1 MAVLIMLEKDPRD
14 DEGAKLFSTA
24 ELNWFCKNAYNV
36 GLGHA
41 EAWNI
46 QYVIRM
52 FKVCI
57 AIIPYYPKD
66 IPAQDSSDLTLKGMF
81 CHFMIGIGQIA
92 CARAADKLDM
102 QVQSYLVA
110 RRHVKAFDDE
120 LERCQGTLDADSARD
135 LGSKLA
141 TLLVLD
147 FEAAVHLRCWD
158 DLPTIVLKTKSSKD
172 LQGLQAM
179 ADCILRAENPPAQGE
194 LITRLLEHKALITNS
209 PLA

>member
-1 MAVLIMLEKDPRD
+1 MTLLEKDPRD
-14 DEGAKLFSTA
+14 GEGAKLFSTA
-24 ELNWFCKNAYNV
+24 ELNWFCKNAYNT
-36 GLGHA
+36 GLRHA
-41 EAWNI
+41 EAWSI

-57 AIIPYYPKD
+57 AIITHYPKD
-66 IPAQDSSDLTLKGMF
+66 LPAQEIGDLALRGMF
-81 CHFMIGIGQIA
+81 CHFMVGIGQVA
-92 CARAADKLDM
+92 CARAEDKLEM
-102 QVQSYLVA
+102 QLQSYLVA

-120 LERCQGTLDADSARD
+120 LQRRQGTLDADSARD

-141 TLLVLD
+141 ALLVLD

-158 DLPTIVLKTKSSKD
+158 DLPTIVLKMKSSKD

-179 ADCILRAENPPAQGE
+179 ADCILRAENPPAQGG
-194 LITRLLEHKALITNS
+194 LTTRLLEHTVLITNS

>member
-1 MAVLIMLEKDPRD
+1 MTVVTLLEKDPRD
-14 DEGAKLFSTA
+14 DEGAKVFSTT
-24 ELNWFCKNAYNV
+24 ELNWFCKNAYNF
-36 GLGHA
+36 GLGHT
-41 EAWNI
+41 EIWNI

-66 IPAQDSSDLTLKGMF
+66 IPAQDSGDLALRGMF
-81 CHFMIGIGQIA
+81 CHFMVGIGQIA
-92 CARAADKLDM
+92 CARAEDKLEM
-102 QVQSYLVA
+102 QAQSYLVA
-110 RRHVKAFDDE
+110 RRHIKAFDDE
-120 LERCQGTLDADSARD
+120 LEQRQGTLDADSARD

-158 DLPTIVLKTKSSKD
+158 DLPTIVLKMKNSKD

-179 ADCILRAENPPAQGE
+179 ADCILRSDNPPAQGG
-194 LITRLLEHKALITNS
+194 LTTQLLENTVLITNR
-209 PLA
+209 PLV